1 MGSNET
7 ASTLTLV
14 GAILNLLAAFGFLAI
29 LAISLLPVL
38 MWAPEALGW
47 VLLGIGIVLI
57 PAMIIGFIFGFIPL
71 MWRHEPQQHK
81 VGLIIIGVLSLL
93 SIGGLFLIIAGAI
106 AESEGA

>member
-14 GAILNLLAAFGFLAI
+14 GAIFNLLAAFGFLA
-29 LAISLLPVL
+29 LLGIALIPVL
-38 MWAPEALGW
+38 IFAPEAIGW
-47 VLLGIGIVLI
+47 VLLGIGIFLI

-81 VGLIIIGVLSLL
+81 VGLIIIGVFSLF

>member
-14 GAILNLLAAFGFLAI
+14 GAILNLLAAFGFIAI
-29 LAISLLPVL
+29 LAIALIPVL
-38 MWAPEALGW
+38 MWAPEAIGW
-47 VLLGIGIVLI
+47 VLLGIGIFLI
-57 PAMIIGFIFGFIPL
+57 PATIIGLIFGFIPL

-81 VGLIIIGVLSLL
+81 VGLIIIGVFSLF

-106 AESEGA
+106 AETEGA